1 MGFLVVKPCSS
12 KQNSLKRMA
21 SHIYALSLTP
31 SSSSSSLSR
40 PNLIFSLRDSI
51 RFRRTHYNF
60 SIQNVFS
67 PKAFMSTV
75 AADEE
80 SSSAKAYGSEQIQVL
95 QGLDPVR
102 KRPGMYIGSTGSPG
116 LHHLV
121 YEILDN
127 AIDEAQA
134 GFASKV
140 NVLLLADNSV
150 SITDNGRGIPTDM
163 HPVTKKSSLETV
175 LTVLHAGGKFGGS
188 GSGYSISGGLHG
200 VGLSVVNAL
209 SKRALDVHCPCNSL
223 LAEDWMGGVH
233 KLESTKLLL
242 QLSVK
247 GVLLMYF
254 GALYELLHKAC
265 ISSIVIVARKKEKS
279 SHALE
284 VTVWRDGK
292 EYRQKYSRGKPTTA
306 LMCHERPTEDQF
318 RQGTRIQFWPDKDVF
333 TTAMEFDYN
342 TIAGRIR
349 ELAFL
354 NPELMITLT
363 KEDEDSEKTHCN
375 EYCYA
380 GGLIEYV
387 KWLNVDKKPIHDVL
401 GFCKKADGI
410 TIDLALQ
417 WCSDAYSDTILGYAN
432 SIRTIDG
439 GTHIDGMKASLTR
452 TLNNLGKKSKII
464 KEKDISLSGEHV
476 REGLTCVISVK
487 VSNPEFEGQTKTR
500 LGNPE
505 VRKVVDQ
512 SVQDY
517 LTEYLELH
525 PDVLDLI
532 LSKSLNALK
541 AALAAKRARELV
553 RQKSVLRSSSLPGK
567 LADCS
572 ATNPEDCEIFIV
584 EGDSAGGSAKQGRD
598 RRFQA
603 ILPLRGKILNIE
615 RRDEAAMYKNEE
627 IQNLI
632 LGLGLGVKGED
643 FKKDALR
650 YHKIIILTDADVD
663 GAHIRTLLLTFF
675 YRYQKALFD
684 EGCIYVGVPPLYKV
698 ERGKQAYYC
707 YDETE
712 LKKVQKSFP
721 TNASYHIQ
729 RFKGLGEMMPLQLWE
744 TTMNPETRLLKQ
756 LVVDD
761 AAEANIVFSS
771 LMGSRVDYR
780 KELLQNSAAMV
791 NLDHLDI

>member
-1 MGFLVVKPCSS
+1 MS
-12 KQNSLKRMA
+12 
-21 SHIYALSLTP
+21 
-31 SSSSSSLSR
+31 
-40 PNLIFSLRDSI
+40 
-51 RFRRTHYNF
+51 
-60 SIQNVFS
+60 
-67 PKAFMSTV
+67 STV
-75 AADEE
+75 STEAFQE
-80 SSSAKAYGSEQIQVL
+80 STSSKAYGSEQIQVL
-95 QGLDPVR
+95 EGLDPVR
-102 KRPGMYIGSTGSPG
+102 KRPGMYIGSTGLRG

-134 GFASKV
+134 GFAS
-140 NVLLLADNSV
+140 NIDVLLHADNSV
-150 SITDNGRGIPTDM
+150 SITDNGRGIPTDL

-188 GSGYSISGGLHG
+188 SSGYSVSGGLHG

-209 SKRALDVHCPCNSL
+209 S
-223 LAEDWMGGVH
+223 E
-233 KLESTKLLL
+233 
-242 QLSVK
+242 
-247 GVLLMYF
+247 
-254 GALYELLHKAC
+254 
-265 ISSIVIVARKKEKS
+265 
-279 SHALE
+279 ALE
-284 VTVWRDGK
+284 VTVWREGM
-292 EYRQKYSRGKPTTA
+292 EYEQKYSRGKPVTT
-306 LMCHERPTEDQF
+306 LTCHVLPKESKDS
-318 RQGTRIQFWPDKDVF
+318 QGTRIRFWPDKEVF
-333 TTAMEFDYN
+333 TTDIQFEYN

-354 NPELMITLT
+354 NPELTITLK
-363 KEDEDSEKTHCN
+363 KEDNDPEKNQAN

-380 GGLIEYV
+380 GGLVEYV
-387 KWLNVDKKPIHDVL
+387 KWLNTDKKPLHDTV
-401 GFCKKADGI
+401 GFRKITDGV
-410 TIDLALQ
+410 TVDVALQ
-417 WCSDAYSDTILGYAN
+417 WCSDAYSDTMLGYAN

-439 GTHIDGMKASLTR
+439 GTHIDGIKASLTR
-452 TLNNLGKKSKII
+452 TLNNLAKKSKVI

-487 VSNPEFEGQTKTR
+487 VPNPEFEGQTKTR

-512 SVQDY
+512 SVQEY

-525 PDVLDLI
+525 PDVLDSI

-553 RQKSVLRSSSLPGK
+553 RQKSVLKSSSLPGK

-572 ATNPEDCEIFIV
+572 ATNPEESEIFIV

-615 RRDEAAMYKNEE
+615 RKDEAAMYKNEE

-632 LGLGLGVKGED
+632 LALGLGVKGED
-643 FKKDALR
+643 FKKEALR

-675 YRYQKALFD
+675 FRYQKALFD

-698 ERGKQAYYC
+698 ERGKRAFYC
-707 YDETE
+707 YDDAE
-712 LKKVQKSFP
+712 LKKLQSSFP
-721 TNASYHIQ
+721 PNASYNIQ

-744 TTMNPETRLLKQ
+744 TTMDPERRLLKQ
-756 LVVDD
+756 LVVED
-761 AAEANIVFSS
+761 AAEANVVFSS
-771 LMGSRVDYR
+771 LMGARVDFR
-780 KELLQNSAAMV
+780 KELIQNSASLI
-791 NLDHLDI
+791 NLEHLDI

>member
-1 MGFLVVKPCSS
+1 MALLKPFPF
-12 KQNSLKRMA
+12 QYSLRRMA
-21 SHIYALSLTP
+21 FRYLLHCHSHNLP
-31 SSSSSSLSR
+31 FSSTSLSR
-40 PNLIFSLRDSI
+40 PSIFLNTRVINRLRRVSDGIFI
-51 RFRRTHYNF
+51 R
-60 SIQNVFS
+60 NVVS
-67 PKAFMSTV
+67 PRAFMS
-75 AADEE
+75 
-80 SSSAKAYGSEQIQVL
+80 SSIATEAFQENTKSKAYGSEQIQVL
-95 QGLDPVR
+95 EGLDPVR
-102 KRPGMYIGSTGSPG
+102 KRPGMYIGSTGPRG

-127 AIDEAQA
+127 AVDEAQA
-134 GFASKV
+134 GFATKIDV
-140 NVLLLADNSV
+140 VLHADNSV
-150 SITDNGRGIPTDM
+150 GITDNGRGIPTEL

-188 GSGYSISGGLHG
+188 SSGYSVSGGLHG

-209 SKRALDVHCPCNSL
+209 S
-223 LAEDWMGGVH
+223 E
-233 KLESTKLLL
+233 
-242 QLSVK
+242 
-247 GVLLMYF
+247 
-254 GALYELLHKAC
+254 
-265 ISSIVIVARKKEKS
+265 
-279 SHALE
+279 ALE
-284 VTVWRDGK
+284 VTIWRDGK
-292 EYRQKYSRGKPTTA
+292 EYRQKYSRGKPVTT
-306 LMCHERPTEDQF
+306 LICQDLPVEMKD
-318 RQGTRIQFWPDKDVF
+318 RQGTAIRFWPDKEVF
-333 TTAMEFDYN
+333 TTEIEFDYN

-354 NPELMITLT
+354 NPELTIVL
-363 KEDEDSEKTHCN
+363 KKDDIDPEKIQHT
-375 EYCYA
+375 EYFYA
-380 GGLIEYV
+380 GGLVEYV
-387 KWLNVDKKPIHDVL
+387 KWLNADKKPLHDVL
-401 GFCKKADGI
+401 GFRKEADGI
-410 TIDLALQ
+410 TIDVALQ
-417 WCSDAYSDTILGYAN
+417 WCSDAYSDTMLGYAN

-439 GTHIDGMKASLTR
+439 GTHIDGVKAALTR
-452 TLNNLGKKSKII
+452 TLNNLGKKSKTI
-464 KEKDISLSGEHV
+464 KEKEINLSGEHV
-476 REGLTCVISVK
+476 REGLTCVLSVK
-487 VSNPEFEGQTKTR
+487 VPNPEFEGQTKTR

-512 SVQDY
+512 SIQEY

-572 ATNPEDCEIFIV
+572 ATNPEEAEIFIV

-615 RRDEAAMYKNEE
+615 RKDEAAMYKNEE

-643 FKKDALR
+643 FKKEALR

-675 YRYQKALFD
+675 FRYQRALFE

-707 YDETE
+707 YDDVE
-712 LKKVQKSFP
+712 LKKVQRSFP
-721 TNASYHIQ
+721 SNASYNIQ
-729 RFKGLGEMMPLQLWE
+729 RFKGLGEMMPAQLWE

-756 LVVDD
+756 LVVED
-761 AAEANIVFSS
+761 AAEANVVFSS
-771 LMGSRVDYR
+771 LMGSKVDVR
-780 KELLQNSAAMV
+780 KQLIQHSASMI
-791 NLDHLDI
+791 NLEQLDI

>member
-1 MGFLVVKPCSS
+1 MAILLKPSS
-12 KQNSLKRMA
+12 SLKRMA
-21 SHIYALSLTP
+21 SRFISYSASIHYFHSHNQQNLAI
-31 SSSSSSLSR
+31 SSSFSLSR
-40 PNLIFSLRDSI
+40 QSLILYSRASNRLRRVSNRCLI
-51 RFRRTHYNF
+51 RNAVCPR
-60 SIQNVFS
+60 
-67 PKAFMSTV
+67 AFMSSRT
-75 AADEE
+75 ASEALYE
-80 SSSAKAYGSEQIQVL
+80 SKGSKEYGSEQIQVL
-95 QGLDPVR
+95 EGLDPVR
-102 KRPGMYIGSTGSPG
+102 KRPGMYIGSTGTRG

-140 NVLLLADNSV
+140 DVVLLADNSV
-150 SITDNGRGIPTDM
+150 SITDNGRGIPTDL
-163 HPVTKKSSLETV
+163 HPVTKKSALETV
-175 LTVLHAGGKFGGS
+175 LTVLHAGGKFGGLS
-188 GSGYSISGGLHG
+188 SGYSVSGGLHG

-209 SKRALDVHCPCNSL
+209 S
-223 LAEDWMGGVH
+223 E
-233 KLESTKLLL
+233 
-242 QLSVK
+242 
-247 GVLLMYF
+247 
-254 GALYELLHKAC
+254 
-265 ISSIVIVARKKEKS
+265 
-279 SHALE
+279 ALE

-292 EYRQKYSRGKPTTA
+292 EYRQKYSRGRPVTD
-306 LMCHERPTEDQF
+306 LICHELPADF
-318 RQGTRIQFWPDKDVF
+318 KGRQGTCVHFWPDKEVF
-333 TTAMEFDYN
+333 TTAIEFDYN
-342 TIAGRIR
+342 TISGRIR

-354 NPELMITLT
+354 NPEVTIMLK
-363 KEDEDSEKTHCN
+363 KEDTDPEKSLYN

-387 KWLNVDKKPIHDVL
+387 KWLNADKRPLHDVL
-401 GFCKKADGI
+401 GFRKEADGV
-410 TIDLALQ
+410 TIDIALQ
-417 WCSDAYSDTILGYAN
+417 WSSDAYSDTMLGYAN

-439 GTHIDGMKASLTR
+439 GTHIEGVKASLTR
-452 TLNNLGKKSKII
+452 TINNLGKKSKVI
-464 KEKDISLSGEHV
+464 KEKDINLSGEHV

-487 VSNPEFEGQTKTR
+487 VPNPEFEGQTKTR

-505 VRKVVDQ
+505 VRKIVDQ
-512 SVQDY
+512 SVQEF

-525 PDVLDLI
+525 PDVLDAI

-553 RQKSVLRSSSLPGK
+553 RQKSVLKSSSLPGK

-572 ATNPEDCEIFIV
+572 ATNPEESEIFIV

-615 RRDEAAMYKNEE
+615 RKDEAAMYKNEE

-643 FKKDALR
+643 FRKEALR

-675 YRYQKALFD
+675 FRYQRALFD
-684 EGCIYVGVPPLYKV
+684 EGYIYVGVPPLYKV

-707 YDETE
+707 YDDAE
-712 LKKVQKSFP
+712 LKRLQRTFP
-721 TNASYHIQ
+721 ANASYNIQ

-756 LVVDD
+756 LRVEDV
-761 AAEANIVFSS
+761 AETNVVFSS
-771 LMGSRVDYR
+771 LMGSRVDTR
-780 KELLQNSAAMV
+780 KELIKNNASIINLQQ
-791 NLDHLDI
+791 LDI